1 METIDSKQ
9 NINRESLLEER
20 RKKLAKWKQKKAQ
33 FDAQK
38 ENQTSRNDIVTNSLE
53 AKQTTEKFTERQERV
68 KEELRK
74 RKREFRKSDEPV
86 SVKPSKKKS
95 KRSKVKKKI
104 SFDFSDDDDSEIG
117 VSFRSKEHIQK
128 APEHDIEK
136 DPLDEFMTSLKEE
149 KMSNSKGMYDRG
161 DILDVEDQLF
171 ELGGTDD
178 EDVEDNTDNSN
189 IAKIAKLK
197 AKKRVKQIYYSPE
210 ELEPFQKNFYIESET
225 VSSMSEMEVEEL
237 RFSLDNIKIK
247 GTGCPKPVTKWS
259 QLGLSTDTMVLITE
273 KLHFGSLTP
282 IQSQALPAIMSG
294 RDVIGISKT
303 GSGKTISYLLPLL
316 RQVKAQRPHRDDLLI
331 Y

>member
-1 METIDSKQ
+1 MNQLAS
-9 NINRESLLEER
+9 NHR
-20 RKKLAKWKQKKAQ
+20 R
-33 FDAQK
+33 
-38 ENQTSRNDIVTNSLE
+38 
-53 AKQTTEKFTERQERV
+53 
-68 KEELRK
+68 
-74 RKREFRKSDEPV
+74 
-86 SVKPSKKKS
+86 KKS

-128 APEHDIEK
+128 APEHDNEK

-210 ELEPFQKNFYIESET
+210 ELEPFQKKFLYRI
-225 VSSMSEMEVEEL
+225 
-237 RFSLDNIKIK
+237 
-247 GTGCPKPVTKWS
+247 
-259 QLGLSTDTMVLITE
+259 
-273 KLHFGSLTP
+273 
-282 IQSQALPAIMSG
+282 
-294 RDVIGISKT
+294 
-303 GSGKTISYLLPLL
+303 
-316 RQVKAQRPHRDDLLI
+316 
-331 Y
+331 